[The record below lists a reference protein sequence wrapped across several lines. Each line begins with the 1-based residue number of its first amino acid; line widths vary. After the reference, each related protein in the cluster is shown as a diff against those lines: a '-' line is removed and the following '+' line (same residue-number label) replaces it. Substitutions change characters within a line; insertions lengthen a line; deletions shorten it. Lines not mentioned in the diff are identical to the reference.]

1 MEKKERGIMGRV
13 VEVVGDERR
22 GFHKIVPCL
31 AHASKSEEGFDWKAF
46 EDVVNDF
53 LGNKWRLPITYSH
66 CTLHGVTWKGKE
78 QISDLI
84 LQRREQSGWLCGQR
98 EVKDYMHFVRFK
110 IGDEG

>member
-1 MEKKERGIMGRV
+1 MVVSHLRVNGAQLQRRFHILTQKKERGGMMGRV

-53 LGNKWRLPITYSH
+53 LGNKRRLPITYNH
-66 CTLHGVTWKGKE
+66 CTLTLHGVTWKGKE
-78 QISDLI
+78 QISDVI
-84 LQRREQSGWLCGQR
+84 
-98 EVKDYMHFVRFK
+98 
-110 IGDEG
+110 